1 MQEMAMSHFPQ
12 VAVIGAGT
20 MGHGIALVYALAG
33 CTVRLTDSH
42 PAALER
48 AGPLVDAALDILVDC
63 EVVTAEAARLA
74 RGRIQTFSSLAE
86 TVEDAGLIIEAVIED
101 RDIKQALFV
110 ELDRLAP
117 ADAIIASNTSNL
129 DIFPLVPKHR
139 LPRTLIVHWYAPAYI
154 VDLVDIVGNADT
166 EPSIIENMRAFL
178 TAAGKKP
185 VVLKRFIAG
194 YIANR
199 LQSAWTRE
207 VFWLIEQGVA
217 EPADIDAAIKY
228 GLAQRMALLGH
239 AMKSDFGGLAL
250 TRRML
255 ADSDYAPPPPRRNF
269 DFLDQMVAKGH
280 TGVMAGRGFYD
291 YGERSPKEILAERD
305 RRLIALKRAVS
316 KIEGDL

>member
-1 MQEMAMSHFPQ
+1 MPRFPD
-12 VAVIGAGT
+12 VAIIGAGT
-20 MGHGIALVYALAG
+20 MGHGIALVHALAG
-33 CTVRLTDSH
+33 CSVRLTDSNQ
-42 PAALER
+42 AALDK
-48 AGPLVDAALDILVDC
+48 AGGLVDAALHILVDC
-63 EVVTAEAARLA
+63 GVVTTDAASQA
-74 RGRIQTFSSLAE
+74 RSRIRTLRTLEE
-86 TVEDAGLIIEAVIED
+86 TVVGASLIIEAVIED
-101 RDIKQALFV
+101 RDIKQKLFA
-110 ELDRLAP
+110 ELDRLAS
-117 ADAIIASNTSNL
+117 DDVIIASNTSNL
-129 DIFPLVPKHR
+129 DIFPLVPERR

-154 VDLVDIVGNADT
+154 VDLVDIVGNPAT
-166 EPSIIENMRAFL
+166 EPWIIEDMRAFL
-178 TAAGKKP
+178 SAAGKKP
-185 VVLKRFIAG
+185 IVLKRFIAG

-250 TRRML
+250 TQRMI

-269 DFLDQMVAKGH
+269 EFLDQMVAQGH

-291 YGERSPKEILAERD
+291 YGDRSPQEILAERD

-316 KIEGDL
+316 EIENGG